1 VLFRM
6 YVYVVRTC
14 IRCGT
19 NVYLGGTKM
28 GGTKRRWYE
37 KTGIRR
43 VYNKLFTSKQD
54 SVQFFVWRGLIIPA
68 TEEQLSPKHVV
79 Q

>member
-1 VLFRM
+1 M

-19 NVYLGGTKM
+19 NMYLGGTKM

-37 KTGIRR
+37 KTGNQAVNEISVFIMMVSISDRACC
-43 VYNKLFTSKQD
+43 KL
-54 SVQFFVWRGLIIPA
+54 W
-68 TEEQLSPKHVV
+68 
-79 Q
+79 

>member
-1 VLFRM
+1 M

-28 GGTKRRWYE
+28 GGMKRRWYE
-37 KTGIRR
+37 KTGYHEYSYQQNYESNSRLD
-43 VYNKLFTSKQD
+43 KTTGTS
-54 SVQFFVWRGLIIPA
+54 V
-68 TEEQLSPKHVV
+68 
-79 Q
+79 

>member
-1 VLFRM
+1 M

-19 NVYLGGTKM
+19 NVYLGGAKM

-37 KTGIRR
+37 KTGYQ
-43 VYNKLFTSKQD
+43 VTY
-54 SVQFFVWRGLIIPA
+54 
-68 TEEQLSPKHVV
+68 LSMLAVRNYEPGEMLTV
-79 Q
+79 